1 LKSLIKN
8 IVLSPFSLVYGLV
21 TSVRNWFFDQGILK
35 TTSFSIP
42 IICVGNISVG
52 GTGKTPHTEFVIG
65 LLQSEWKTAML
76 SRGYKRTTKG
86 FVLADEKSV
95 SQTIGDEPFQI
106 YQKFTEITVAV
117 DEKRVRG
124 VRKLMDIHPDFKA
137 VILDDAFQHRY
148 IHSGLS
154 ILLTDFSNLYTR
166 DMVLPAGTL
175 REWKSGSKRADIIVV
190 TKCPAD
196 LKPIDMRIVET
207 EIKPENNQMLFF
219 STYIYNE
226 IIPVFPD
233 AKPGSWSLAKVKESD
248 AHVLLVAGIVN
259 PEPIIEC
266 INKYTR
272 YIDSLFF
279 GDHHNFSPK
288 DYAAIANEFDKLET
302 ESKIILTT
310 EKDAARLVSDQNYP
324 EKLKSRTFALPIRVE
339 ILNNQESLFIQK
351 IKNYVVENTR
361 NC

>member
-1 LKSLIKN
+1 MLSPLSLI
-8 IVLSPFSLVYGLV
+8 YGLV
-21 TSVRNWFFDQGILK
+21 TAVRNWLFDQEILK
-35 TTSFSIP
+35 TTTFQIP
-42 IICVGNISVG
+42 VICVGNLSVG
-52 GTGKTPHTEFVIG
+52 GTGKTPHTEFVIE

-76 SRGYKRTTKG
+76 SRGYKRITKG

-106 YQKFTEITVAV
+106 YKKFSGITVAV

-124 VRKLMDIHPDFKA
+124 VRKLLDIHPDLKA

-148 IHSGLS
+148 IYSGLS

-166 DMVLPAGTL
+166 DLVLPAGTL
-175 REWKSGSKRADIIVV
+175 REWKAGCKRADIIVV

-196 LKPIDMRIVET
+196 LQPISMRVIES
-207 EIKPENNQMLFF
+207 EIKPENNQLLFF
-219 STYIYNE
+219 STYVYE
-226 IIPVFPD
+226 DIIPVFLD
-233 AKPGSWSLAKVKESD
+233 AKPESWSLAKVKESD

-259 PEPIIEC
+259 PKPIIEH
-266 INKYTR
+266 IDKYSKH
-272 YIDSLFF
+272 IDSVFF
-279 GDHHNFSPK
+279 GDHHNFSLK
-288 DYAAIANEFDKLET
+288 DYATIGSEFEKIET

-310 EKDAARLVSDQNYP
+310 EKDAARLVNDPNYP
-324 EKLKSRTFALPIRVE
+324 DKLKSRTFALPIRVKV
-339 ILNNQESLFIQK
+339 LNNQESLFIQK

>member
-1 LKSLIKN
+1 MLLPLSLI
-8 IVLSPFSLVYGLV
+8 YGLV
-21 TSVRNWFFDQGILK
+21 TAVRNWLFDQEILK
-35 TTSFSIP
+35 TTIFPIP
-42 IICVGNISVG
+42 IICIGNLSVG
-52 GTGKTPHTEFVIG
+52 GTGKTPHTEFVID

-95 SQTIGDEPFQI
+95 SQTIGDESFQI
-106 YQKFTEITVAV
+106 YQKFSEITVAV

-124 VRKLMDIHPDFKA
+124 VRKLLDIHPDLRA

-148 IHSGLS
+148 IYSGLS
-154 ILLTDFSNLYTR
+154 IVLTDFYNLYTR
-166 DMVLPAGTL
+166 DLVLPAGTL
-175 REWKSGSKRADIIVV
+175 REWKAGCKRADIIVV

-196 LKPIDMRIVET
+196 LKPIEMRIIET
-207 EIKPENNQMLFF
+207 EIEPENNQMLFF
-219 STYIYNE
+219 STYVYNE
-226 IIPVFPD
+226 IIPVFPE
-233 AKPGSWSLAKVKESD
+233 ANHENWSLAKVKESE

-259 PEPIIEC
+259 PKPIIEC
-266 INKYTR
+266 INKYTEH
-272 YIDSLFF
+272 IDSLFF

-288 DYAAIANEFDKLET
+288 DYAAISSEFDKIEN

-310 EKDAARLVSDQNYP
+310 EKDAARLVNDPNYP
-324 EKLKSRTFALPIRVE
+324 EKLKCRIFALPIRVE
-339 ILNNQESLFIQK
+339 ILNNQEPLFIQK